1 MEKNHRY
8 HQGGCPVRK
17 IRSETQKGLQTCK
30 YCVQCSAWKPLT
42 EFYIDR
48 AKADGL
54 RPYCKVCDIAKA
66 KRAV

>member
-1 MEKNHRY
+1 M
-8 HQGGCPVRK
+8 RK

-30 YCVQCSAWKPLT
+30 YCVQCSAWYPLT